1 MEIYVNYIVVILS
14 AVAAMIIGSIWYSPL
29 VFGKAWMKLAGV
41 KEPKKDEA
49 NKQMLK
55 GMGLGLV
62 TMLVMAYVLARFM
75 DIMVVVDSNGA
86 LEMSL
91 WLWLG
96 FMLPLTLGSFLWEGK
111 DVKLSFLNAAYWLV
125 TLEVMALIL
134 VNML

>member
-111 DVKLSFLNAAYWLV
+111 DVKLSFLNAAYWLA

>member
-1 MEIYVNYIVVILS
+1 MEIYVNYIAVILS